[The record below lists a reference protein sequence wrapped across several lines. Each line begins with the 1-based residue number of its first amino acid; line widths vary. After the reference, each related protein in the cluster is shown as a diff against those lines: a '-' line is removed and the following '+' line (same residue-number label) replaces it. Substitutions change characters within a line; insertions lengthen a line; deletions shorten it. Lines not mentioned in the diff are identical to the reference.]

1 MNKLFLD
8 TCTGELLVGLIHD
21 GNVSTFEKLTGK
33 RTSEKMLPTIQDL
46 LNKEGL
52 FLKDVDE
59 VYVTKGPGSYTGS
72 RLGLTFAKVLKVLN
86 KNLKV
91 FTCSTLQAMLA
102 AASLEKSIALI
113 DARNEAFFASINIKD
128 ENDCARLE
136 FEEIKKY
143 FERGYIPLIYKED
156 DLSFEELEKYNP
168 LKVEPLKG
176 MIEHQEIFTEIDD
189 VNKINPYY
197 LKGHGRE

>member
-128 ENDCARLE
+128 ENDCGHYAYTDNNGLE
-136 FEEIKKY
+136 EEYVIFNIGSENAESEISKDLVIPVEQAYIAAIDFFETCEMSKRMKW
-143 FERGYIPLIYKED
+143 FEL
-156 DLSFEELEKYNP
+156 
-168 LKVEPLKG
+168 
-176 MIEHQEIFTEIDD
+176 
-189 VNKINPYY
+189 
-197 LKGHGRE
+197 

>member
-197 LKGHGRE
+197 LKGYGRE

>member
-1 MNKLFLD
+1 MIVYEFNGKKECNNLI
-8 TCTGELLVGLIHD
+8 ELQ
-21 GNVSTFEKLTGK
+21 E
-33 RTSEKMLPTIQDL
+33 
-46 LNKEGL
+46 
-52 FLKDVDE
+52 
-59 VYVTKGPGSYTGS
+59 
-72 RLGLTFAKVLKVLN
+72 VLKHRSKGNSNEFELRTELEYPFLTILI
-86 KNLKV
+86 KEE
-91 FTCSTLQAMLA
+91 LA
-102 AASLEKSIALI
+102 CVHY
-113 DARNEAFFASINIKD
+113 FKD